1 MSKLSKYTV
10 FYPDTNG
17 IGVGTGDCLAYNTRT
32 QGVLRINK
40 EVKEFIGRVTST
52 QSPLFRRNT
61 NSTNGTNP
69 TNNSHSSH
77 SPYSSYSCSPK
88 GGCYNS
94 DEQSCL
100 NTLLD
105 SGIIVAKETDE
116 NKVLEHWFSEIK
128 YRERPL
134 HATILTTFKCN
145 FACTYCFEE
154 NVKEQQTMDDATA
167 QQVIA
172 YLKAKA
178 LEKHSPKIRLMF
190 YGGEPLLYPG
200 RIMELAASLKPFI
213 EAQGGRFAFS
223 LVTNGSLLTPALVN
237 KLLPLGLQSIK
248 ITVDGPAAVHDQQR
262 PFVGGRPSHALIL
275 RNIAACC
282 DLVKISVGGNFTR
295 DNYLE
300 FPKLLDQFLAMGL
313 TPARLSLVK
322 FDPAMQVA
330 DAFANHEF
338 RAGCNTSSEPWV
350 AAAFPFLR
358 GEIMRRG
365 FKTPK
370 ITPCNCMVDITD
382 AMTVDHD
389 GQRYKCPS
397 LIGHAGYAAG
407 NISQGLSEANGC
419 RPQHWRQ
426 EEKCRA
432 CAYLPLC
439 FGGCRYLQ
447 LQRNGTMD
455 GVDCQQPFLDRALE
469 TLVRQDCG
477 KG

>member
-1 MSKLSKYTV
+1 MQL
-10 FYPDTNG
+10 
-17 IGVGTGDCLAYNTRT
+17 
-32 QGVLRINK
+32 
-40 EVKEFIGRVTST
+40 
-52 QSPLFRRNT
+52 
-61 NSTNGTNP
+61 
-69 TNNSHSSH
+69 
-77 SPYSSYSCSPK
+77 SSYLKSWPWPDNPEFRLLFSTKSAAIALVPQAMF
-88 GGCYNS
+88 S
-94 DEQSCL
+94 RLEQGLEIPAAQAENLAALGLLVADRQAERIATWNMPAEL
-100 NTLLD
+100 NRLNPALT
-105 SGIIVAKETDE
+105 VA
-116 NKVLEHWFSEIK
+116 V
-128 YRERPL
+128 
-134 HATILTTFKCN
+134 ILGLACN
-145 FACTYCFEE
+145 FSCIYCYEGSM
-154 NVKEQQTMDDATA
+154 KDGRAMDDATA
-167 QQVIA
+167 AQLVLFLMELYIKRQ
-172 YLKAKA
+172 KRK
-178 LEKHSPKIRLMF
+178 LELDF

-282 DLVKISVGGNFTR
+282 DLVKISGGGNFTR

>member
-1 MSKLSKYTV
+1 MQL
-10 FYPDTNG
+10 
-17 IGVGTGDCLAYNTRT
+17 
-32 QGVLRINK
+32 
-40 EVKEFIGRVTST
+40 
-52 QSPLFRRNT
+52 
-61 NSTNGTNP
+61 
-69 TNNSHSSH
+69 
-77 SPYSSYSCSPK
+77 SSYLKSWPWPDNPEFRLLFSTKSAAIALVPQAMF
-88 GGCYNS
+88 S
-94 DEQSCL
+94 RLEQGLEIPAAQAENLAALGLLVADRQAERIATWNMPAEL
-100 NTLLD
+100 NRLNPALT
-105 SGIIVAKETDE
+105 VA
-116 NKVLEHWFSEIK
+116 V
-128 YRERPL
+128 
-134 HATILTTFKCN
+134 ILGLACN
-145 FACTYCFEE
+145 FSCIYCYEGSM
-154 NVKEQQTMDDATA
+154 KDGRAMDDATA
-167 QQVIA
+167 AQLVLFLMELYIKRQ
-172 YLKAKA
+172 KRK
-178 LEKHSPKIRLMF
+178 LELDF

-407 NISQGLSEANGC
+407 NISQGLSEAKGC

-432 CAYLPLC
+432 CASLPLC